1 MYETMEQEKKSALII
16 SNIKKCLHG
25 MEGLQLEV
33 TNVITLRWT
42 CTFGTE
48 TNCL

>member
-1 MYETMEQEKKSALII
+1 MEQEKKSALII

-25 MEGLQLEV
+25 MEGLQLKL

-42 CTFGTE
+42 PLGQKLTACD
-48 TNCL
+48 